1 MHCVIIEV
9 KMSEQIHLS
18 PTQVTR
24 TCGVPERAAMV
35 YQSFDSASR
44 LFMKAKLKWPDE
56 LLDV

>member
-1 MHCVIIEV
+1 
-9 KMSEQIHLS
+9 MSEQIHLS